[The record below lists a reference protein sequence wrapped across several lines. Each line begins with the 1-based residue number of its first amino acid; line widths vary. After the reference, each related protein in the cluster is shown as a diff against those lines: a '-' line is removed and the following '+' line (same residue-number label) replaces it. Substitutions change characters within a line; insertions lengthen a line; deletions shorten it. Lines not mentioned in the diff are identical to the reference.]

1 MGVDLPARVVETH
14 SALVFFVGDR
24 VYKMKKPVDLG
35 FLDFSTREGREAACH
50 AEVDLNR
57 RLAPDAYLGVI
68 DVLGLDGRPAEHLV
82 VMRRMPEDRRLALL
96 VTDPSP
102 QAVADVDDG
111 LRAIAHRLATLH
123 EASSP
128 DGEHDRLAGPAAVR
142 ARWLAGFDQIEDAPL
157 DLRDPDRDARIEELV
172 VRYLDGRCELFDHR
186 IRKGRIRDGHG
197 DLLAEDIFLLPEGP
211 QILDCL
217 EFAEEYRWGDIL
229 LDAAF
234 LAMDLER
241 LGRPELGERF
251 LALHR
256 EHSNDRWPPSL
267 AHHYLAYRAHVRA
280 KVGVLRAEQAGTGVD
295 ADTEALFAIALGH
308 LEAGRVRLTLVGGA
322 PGTGKSTLAEDLA
335 DRVGA
340 VVLHTDEVRER
351 RGAMGDY
358 RNGTVHDTYEQLF
371 AEARRLL
378 ALGEQVIIDATFRDP
393 AQRRA
398 ARDLARRTS
407 AELIE
412 LRCVLPVDVAAERV
426 AARLAARASS
436 AAGHPSTGAPARS
449 GAGPGAAAGP
459 TTLTRRA
466 APATAAAAAA
476 RAYGDGGPVPAAAVF
491 GATNRSEATPDVARR
506 LAVEFAPW
514 PEAIELDTTAP
525 PEAVADQAVAAWSD
539 PRSARI

>member
-1 MGVDLPARVVETH
+1 VGVDLPARVVETH

-35 FLDFSTREGREAACH
+35 FLDFSTRAGREAACH

-68 DVLGLDGRPAEHLV
+68 DVLGLDGLPAEHLV
-82 VMRRMPEDRRLALL
+82 VMKRMPEDRRLALL
-96 VTDPSP
+96 VGDRSP
-102 QAVADVDDG
+102 EAVADVEAG
-111 LRAIAHRLATLH
+111 LRAIAHRLAALH

-128 DGEHDRLAGPAAVR
+128 DSEHDRLAGPTALR
-142 ARWLAGFDQIEDAPL
+142 ARWLAGFDQLADAPPE
-157 DLRDPDRDARIEELV
+157 LRDPERDDRIEELV

-241 LGRPELGERF
+241 LGRPDLGERF

-280 KVGVLRAEQAGTGVD
+280 KVGVLRAEQAGTGID

-398 ARDLARRTS
+398 ARDLARRTN

-412 LRCVLPVDVAAERV
+412 LRCVLPVEQAAERV
-426 AARLAARASS
+426 EARLAARASS
-436 AAGHPSTGAPARS
+436 AAGHPSAGTPPESGHGSGTGR
-449 GAGPGAAAGP
+449 GAQ
-459 TTLTRRA
+459 TLTRR
-466 APATAAAAAA
+466 
-476 RAYGDGGPVPAAAVF
+476 
-491 GATNRSEATPDVARR
+491 NRSEATPDVARR
-506 LAVEFAPW
+506 LAAEFAPW

-525 PEAVADQAVAAWSD
+525 PNAVADQAGAAWAD
-539 PRSARI
+539 TRCARV